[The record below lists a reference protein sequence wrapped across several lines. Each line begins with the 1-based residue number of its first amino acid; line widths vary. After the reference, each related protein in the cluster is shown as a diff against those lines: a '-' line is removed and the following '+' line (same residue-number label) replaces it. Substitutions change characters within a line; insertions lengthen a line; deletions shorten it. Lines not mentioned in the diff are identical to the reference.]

1 MTFFSI
7 YLIFSLILLI
17 CLIVYVLIKFDTE
30 SNLILFDI
38 DRIIRLNK
46 NKVTEISYDE
56 ILKLEY
62 IYQPKGQSFSKL
74 TLSNQVLK
82 FTLENKI
89 NHNFTY
95 ASLPEL
101 LLNKNKNIE
110 IIENGFYEKY
120 KYFLHHGEV
129 RKVQID

>member
-1 MTFFSI
+1 M
-7 YLIFSLILLI
+7 
-17 CLIVYVLIKFDTE
+17 
-30 SNLILFDI
+30 
-38 DRIIRLNK
+38 IRLNK
-46 NKVTEISYDE
+46 NKVTEISYNE
-56 ILKLEY
+56 ILKLEF

-89 NHNFTY
+89 NNNFNYT
-95 ASLPEL
+95 SLPEL

-110 IIENGFYEKY
+110 IIENGFYEKH